1 MDHSPRELRSRL
13 YRAEALLA
21 TVGSCTRHLAWSD
34 HWRSQAPEIL
44 ERLAQGAQAHRAYI
58 YQNDRGAGDE
68 LVSSPVFEWTGDG
81 IRPHR
86 RSRRMDRIPVVG
98 VGFARWATLMEAGEL
113 VEGPVHR
120 FPESERR
127 ILQRR
132 SIRSVLAVPLA
143 AGATWWG
150 FLGLYDCRAE
160 REWSA
165 AEKDALL
172 SVAAVLGAAI
182 TREVGAPR
190 DGNRVGGVHGASWD
204 MTDDWRRDEHVRRT
218 QRLASLG
225 TLASSV
231 AHELNNPLTAIVG
244 MAELLRDEASLS
256 AHRSVLDTL
265 IQEARRSSRI
275 AADLRNLAR
284 KSQGEE
290 AAPGEVDLNE
300 VVRQALR
307 LRHYAIQTN
316 SIRLVLNLQ
325 EELPTIPADEGRIM
339 QVILN
344 LLVNAQRAVEELP
357 MGRRIEV
364 RSRWSGTGVVLEI
377 RDNGPGIPLEHQDRL
392 FDPFWTTRNANGS
405 VGTGLS
411 LCRTIVSEHG
421 GSIQVESS
429 AGDGTR
435 FILRL
440 PALTP
445 PLPNGSEPRIAGE
458 VPVEGTCGS
467 EPQSAGG
474 SMPEG
479 TRQSVRESAGGSHPE
494 VEPGDPVIHTPHGP
508 TAPLRL
514 LVVDDEPGIRQL
526 LQMHLSRQG
535 HLVVV
540 AANGEEA
547 LRRIRQAPAS
557 FDVILSDL
565 RMPGMDGEELL
576 RRILWNHPDAARHL
590 VVMTGEVTAQEA
602 ERIISEARAAFLR
615 KPFELNRVDLLL
627 HRLAAR
633 G

>member
-1 MDHSPRELRSRL
+1 MDHSPGELRSSLNRT
-13 YRAEALLA
+13 EQLLA
-21 TVGSCTRHLAWSD
+21 TVGSCTRRLAWTD
-34 HWRSQAPEIL
+34 HWSSQAPEVL
-44 ERLAQGAQAHRAYI
+44 ERLAQGTGAHRAYI
-58 YQNDRGAGDE
+58 YRNDRGPNDE
-68 LVSSPVFEWTGDG
+68 LVSSPVFEWTADG
-81 IRPHR
+81 LRPHR

-98 VGFARWATLMEAGEL
+98 AGFVRWATLMEAGEV

-127 ILQRR
+127 MLRR
-132 SIRSVLAVPLA
+132 RGIRSVLAAPLA
-143 AGATWWG
+143 AGGSWWG
-150 FLGLYDCRAE
+150 FLGLDDCRTE
-160 REWSA
+160 RAWSA
-165 AEKDALL
+165 GEKDALL

-182 TREVGAPR
+182 GREARALR
-190 DGNRVGGVHGASWD
+190 DGDRVIGVHGTSRD
-204 MTDDWRRDEHVRRT
+204 ITDDRRRDEHVRRT

-225 TLASSV
+225 SLTSSV

-244 MAELLRDEASLS
+244 MAELLRDEPSLS
-256 AHRSVLDTL
+256 AHHSVLDTL
-265 IQEARRSSRI
+265 VREARRSSRI
-275 AADLRNLAR
+275 AADLRDLAR
-284 KSQGEE
+284 KSHGEE
-290 AAPGEVDLNE
+290 AAPRELDLNE
-300 VVRQALR
+300 TIRQALR
-307 LRHYAIQTN
+307 LRHYAVQTN
-316 SIRLVLNLQ
+316 NIRLVSNLQ
-325 EELPTIPADEGRIM
+325 EDLPAIQADQGLIM

-344 LLVNAQRAVEELP
+344 LLVNAQQAVEGLP

-364 RSRWSGTGVVLEI
+364 RSQWAGAAVVLEI
-377 RDNGPGIPLEHQDRL
+377 RDNGPGIPLEQQDRL

-411 LCRTIVSEHG
+411 LCQRIVSEHG

-429 AGDGTR
+429 AGEGTR

-445 PLPNGSEPRIAGE
+445 RSPNGSEPRIAGE
-458 VPVEGTCGS
+458 APSERAGGS
-467 EPQSAGG
+467 EPEGPHESVSDSAGE
-474 SMPEG
+474 P
-479 TRQSVRESAGGSHPE
+479 HPE
-494 VEPGDPVIHTPHGP
+494 VEPGDPVIQTRHGP
-508 TAPLRL
+508 TPPLRL

-526 LQMHLSRQG
+526 LQMHLSREG
-535 HLVVV
+535 HLVVT

-547 LRRIRQAPAS
+547 LRRIRQAPAP

-602 ERIISEARAAFLR
+602 ERITSEARAAFLR

-627 HRLAAR
+627 HRLVAR